1 MKDVYRSSSAIMF
14 LGTPHRG
21 SGHASLGDTIRRIVS
36 AVGFDTHDQ
45 ILQALQPGSEILE
58 LAREEFYDIW
68 RERGFA
74 VRTFQESQGIAGV
87 RGLNGKVCFKPLP
100 RDSCQLSLKLC
111 AGGS

>member
-87 RGLNGKVCFKPLP
+87 RGLNGKVCFKPFP
-100 RDSCQLSLKLC
+100 RDSCVNFH
-111 AGGS
+111 